1 MPNKDYDNFVARM
14 GSFDDNFDD
23 IFEGIDLNSHIK
35 GVSHMDDNQRAL
47 SHFGVPGMKWGV
59 RRAAKYDIKIRKANA
74 KAQKQDS
81 KGNKEAANRARDAAD
96 IYKQRKANV
105 KEIARMGEQVRKGT
119 TLVDK
124 LLGTDVNLMSMKL
137 AKGKY
142 TSGELA
148 VSNILQGRRA
158 KMRTLVSQKI
168 VEKRN

>member
-23 IFEGIDLNSHIK
+23 IFEGIDLHSHIK

-81 KGNKEAANRARDAAD
+81 KGNKEAANRARAAAD
-96 IYKQRKANV
+96 IYKQRKQNV
-105 KEIARMGEQVRKGT
+105 KEIARMGEQVRRGT
-119 TLVDK
+119 SLVDK

-148 VSNILQGRRA
+148 VSNILKGSRA
-158 KMRTLVSQKI
+158 TMNTLVNQKLK
-168 VEKRN
+168 ERNN

>member
-35 GVSHMDDNQRAL
+35 GVSHIDDNQRAL

-124 LLGTDVNLMSMKL
+124 LLGTDVNLMSMEL

-148 VSNILQGRRA
+148 VSNILQGRHA
-158 KMRTLVSQKI
+158 KMRALVSQKI